1 MVKTEV
7 TEPKC
12 YSERSTDN
20 HCSRLNKGCY
30 LTVDSRHTPCKLRSR
45 ADEACVAC
53 GRGQV
58 PCRTAVLEGYCML
71 HAEQH
76 GSSLSGCA
84 A

>member
-1 MVKTEV
+1 MVETGV

-12 YSERSTDN
+12 YSEIATDN
-20 HCSRLNKGCY
+20 HCSMLNKGCY
-30 LTVDSRHTPCKLRSR
+30 FTVDSHHTACKLRSR
-45 ADEACVAC
+45 ADEVCVAYGS
-53 GRGQV
+53 GRV
-58 PCRTAVLEGYCML
+58 LSRTAVLECYCML